1 MRTRSGRSNQVG
13 QGAATA
19 GATATTDSG
28 DTSANATAPIPVSS
42 ASISPPYMTDVSHAA
57 LVKWKRERQEYEEA
71 IEARCSV
78 TGEDKGKALRS
89 VKNSFNRQLLSTLCR
104 LEWGTTVE
112 EVTDARIIVEL
123 DKIVGNV
130 MNDAILDVDAIFDD
144 ELKMNLRE
152 RDVKARVINYFM
164 RCDEIILQH
173 GMASIFST
181 ETGKKEKCNI
191 LRKHLEPAAL
201 REAVD
206 THLRIVDASSKS
218 DESALYMLVKEK
230 ALEQERVYQLLAKRR
245 HQPTT
250 SHNTGKTK
258 SDGDQGSRHS
268 NQRSSSDR
276 KVEKPSERG
285 RSVQAQTKPTAASQ
299 GKPRTGC
306 FHCGKDHWLS
316 QCPDLDEAAKEA
328 ILAERKSK
336 RGVNNEKNKKLR
348 SKRVDAPSTA
358 NKECRPT
365 VVINGSLEL
374 PYCAD
379 SGSDMN
385 IISRKHVDLLRE
397 QDAAVVLV
405 ELDAPITSRAVGGAL
420 LTSTHTVEAR
430 LTLNTAA
437 GPVRCQD
444 AKKCLIVETDE
455 DEFIVGKLLLA
466 ELGIDVD
473 RQLEYLA

>member
-42 ASISPPYMTDVSHAA
+42 TSISPPYVTDVSHAA

-78 TGEDKGKALRS
+78 TGEDMGKALRS

-152 RDVKARVINYFM
+152 RD
-164 RCDEIILQH
+164 
-173 GMASIFST
+173 
-181 ETGKKEKCNI
+181 CNI

-230 ALEQERVYQLLAKRR
+230 ALEQERVE
-245 HQPTT
+245 
-250 SHNTGKTK
+250 KT
-258 SDGDQGSRHS
+258 
-268 NQRSSSDR
+268 
-276 KVEKPSERG
+276 SERG
-285 RSVQAQTKPTAASQ
+285 RSVQAQTKPAAASQ

-316 QCPDLDEAAKEA
+316 H
-328 ILAERKSK
+328 
-336 RGVNNEKNKKLR
+336 
-348 SKRVDAPSTA
+348 
-358 NKECRPT
+358 
-365 VVINGSLEL
+365 
-374 PYCAD
+374 
-379 SGSDMN
+379 GSDMN

-420 LTSTHTVEAR
+420 LTSTHTVEVR

-444 AKKCLIVETDE
+444 AKRCLIVETDE
-455 DEFIVGKLLLA
+455 DE
-466 ELGIDVD
+466 
-473 RQLEYLA
+473 